1 MRLYAARVWL
11 NTYVN
16 RTPAAVIPASKYPM
30 VHNAVLDKCDG
41 LDGVRDGVIEDPTK
55 CSFDFAA
62 LTCSGADRADCL
74 TKDQVETANAMMRP
88 IRDPKSGSLLH
99 PGRYYPGSE
108 LGWGSVA
115 GPSPP
120 RQTHQ
125 EKRETGFTPPRDHA
139 TPTDPPET

>member
-1 MRLYAARVWL
+1 MRVYAARVWL

-41 LDGVRDGVIEDPTK
+41 LDGVRDRVIEDPTK

-62 LTCSGADRADCL
+62 LTCSGEDRADCL
-74 TKDQVETANAMMRP
+74 TKDQVETATAMTRP
-88 IRDPKSGSLLH
+88 IRDPKSGALLH
-99 PGRYYPGSE
+99 PGRYYPGAE

-115 GPSPP
+115 GPSPSP
-120 RQTHQ
+120 ESPEGKAKKT
-125 EKRETGFTPPRDHA
+125 FTPP
-139 TPTDPPET
+139 PGYNPPKWQEDV